1 MKMCALLGVS
11 RSGYYS
17 YLQRK
22 KQEPS
27 DLEKKKAALE
37 KKISQIFHE
46 SYGTYGSP
54 RVHAQLIREG
64 WIVSQKTVANRM
76 RELNLVARMPRKRV
90 MTTDSNHRNR
100 VYPNTLNRQ
109 FEPKQLN
116 AAWAV
121 DITYVMTLEG
131 TLYFNPVIDLCSKRI
146 ITYQID
152 DQMKT
157 ELPKRAL
164 EEAIILRN
172 PSEGLIHHSD
182 RGTQYTS
189 DAYLSVLERVE
200 AVVSMSRKGNP
211 YDNAC
216 AESFFSSFK
225 QEFLYRKLPQTKA
238 EARALI
244 HEYVG
249 FYNERRLH
257 STLGYLTPVE
267 FEHMK
272 RSEAISE

>member
-1 MKMCALLGVS
+1 MKMCTLLGVS

-22 KQEPS
+22 KQGSSEQ
-27 DLEKKKAALE
+27 EKKKAALE
-37 KKISQIFHE
+37 EKISQIFHE

-76 RELNLVARMPRKRV
+76 RELNLIARTLVKRV
-90 MTTDSNHRNR
+90 MTTDSNHQNR

-116 AAWAV
+116 MAWAV

-189 DAYLSVLERVE
+189 DAYLDILKRVE

-267 FEHMK
+267 FESMK